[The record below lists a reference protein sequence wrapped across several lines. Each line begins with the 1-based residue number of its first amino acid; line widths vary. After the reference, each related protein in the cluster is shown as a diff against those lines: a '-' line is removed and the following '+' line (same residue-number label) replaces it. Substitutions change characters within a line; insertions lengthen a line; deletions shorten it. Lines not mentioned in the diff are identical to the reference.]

1 MRSMI
6 RTVLARAMLTLAVV
20 GLMAAGGVS
29 GAAERNTIEIA
40 SRTGVHLFSVEFV
53 DNDKDRAQGLMYR
66 KSLPEGQGML
76 FDFKKD
82 QDVAFWMENTYISLD
97 MIFIRGDGTIARIE
111 QNTTPLSTRNIP
123 SGGPVRGVLEVI
135 AGTVKKLGIAP
146 GDKVAHPIFAGR

>member
-1 MRSMI
+1 MRSFRLLSLI
-6 RTVLARAMLTLAVV
+6 LL
-20 GLMAAGGVS
+20 GLFTAAGPARPADQNVL
-29 GAAERNTIEIA
+29 EIA
-40 SRTGVHLFSVEFV
+40 SKTGVHTFTVELAQTEAE
-53 DNDKDRAQGLMYR
+53 RAKGLMFR
-66 KSLPEGQGML
+66 KELPEGQGML

>member
-1 MRSMI
+1 MHCFRLI
-6 RTVLARAMLTLAVV
+6 AAILLGLWVIALPARALETSTL
-20 GLMAAGGVS
+20 
-29 GAAERNTIEIA
+29 EIA
-40 SRTGVHLFSVEFV
+40 SKNGVHAFTVELAQTEAE
-53 DNDKDRAQGLMYR
+53 RAKGLMYR
-66 KSLPEGQGML
+66 KELPEGQGML

-82 QDVAFWMENTYISLD
+82 QEVAFWMENTYIPLD

-123 SGGPVRGVLEVI
+123 SGAPVRGVLEVI